1 MVVLGIAILTK
12 EGPGMVILAKLETDT
27 ANELN
32 LDTGLVGALDIESQG
47 RMIPLSLV
55 GGIVHRKP
63 RIWDQGIGVRI
74 FLTQGEGI

>member
-12 EGPGMVILAKLETDT
+12 EGPGTVILAKLETDT

-32 LDTGLVGALDIESQG
+32 LDTGLAEALDTESQG
-47 RMIPLSLV
+47 RMTPLSLI
-55 GGIVHRKP
+55 GGTELRKP

-74 FLTQGEGI
+74 LLTEEEGI